1 MLVRKPSSLR
11 SLTPLLVLALPACF
25 GSTTRGAQMNLSS
38 ALPTS
43 ASVLAGTGSAPEAS
57 CRTPTPSMT
66 TTIQPTVSWVFAN
79 DPGDRLHLDR
89 WCAGVGPAVS
99 VSPFDST
106 LTSATAS
113 SLVVVTWNVHI
124 GSGDIPGLVRD
135 LKAGKFTDGKPVEHF
150 VLMLQEVYRSGA
162 DVPVAAGAGPAGR

>member
-1 MLVRKPSSLR
+1 
-11 SLTPLLVLALPACF
+11 
-25 GSTTRGAQMNLSS
+25 
-38 ALPTS
+38 
-43 ASVLAGTGSAPEAS
+43 
-57 CRTPTPSMT
+57 
-66 TTIQPTVSWVFAN
+66 SWVFAN

-106 LTSATAS
+106 VTIATAS

-135 LKAGKFTDGKPVEHF
+135 LKAGKFTNGKPVEHF

-162 DVPVAAGAGPAGR
+162 DVPVAAGAAVPRSLHTAALDASRRIDIVETANELGLDLFYV